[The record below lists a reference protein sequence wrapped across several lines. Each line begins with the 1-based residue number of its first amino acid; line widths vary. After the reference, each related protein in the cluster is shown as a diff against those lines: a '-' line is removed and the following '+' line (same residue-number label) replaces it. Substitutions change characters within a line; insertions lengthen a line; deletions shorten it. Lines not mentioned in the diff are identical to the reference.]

1 MGEEKKGQLGLN
13 WSHFVSWIIISSVA
27 FTIHLYF
34 LDVCLNW
41 YLNYYIFNHLLNTKL
56 WTSFF
61 IMGKVKYSPWLWEF
75 TVHWKMLACKF
86 YRIKRQC
93 PLLMGVQ
100 ADTHILGTTF
110 FSSIVNGHL
119 FYHPIISNLSIC
131 PKVILTH
138 VHSCNAQECSQQH
151 NI

>member
-34 LDVCLNW
+34 PDVCLNW
-41 YLNYYIFNHLLNTKL
+41 YLSYYIFNHLLNIKL
-56 WTSFF
+56 WTRYF
-61 IMGKVKYSPWLWEF
+61 IMGKVKYSPWLWVF
-75 TVHWKMLACKF
+75 TVYWKMLACKF
-86 YRIKRQC
+86 YRIKRECKLTHTFWEQLVFF
-93 PLLMGVQ
+93 LLQWTG
-100 ADTHILGTTF
+100 I
-110 FSSIVNGHL
+110 
-119 FYHPIISNLSIC
+119 FYHPIISTLSIC